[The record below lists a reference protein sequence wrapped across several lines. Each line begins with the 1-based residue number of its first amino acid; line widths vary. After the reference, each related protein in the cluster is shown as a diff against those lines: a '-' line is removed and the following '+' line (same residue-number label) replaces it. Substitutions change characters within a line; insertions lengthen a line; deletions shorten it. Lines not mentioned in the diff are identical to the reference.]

1 MDVRLKE
8 FNKVNKIFTRMDYEN
23 LENAAFRNEYEVA
36 FSALDGDYI
45 GFQHILTLVT
55 ELSTLFVSLIVY
67 CVYIGIFN
75 IWILLSCFVSAIIV
89 VFVNKKI
96 ADYIASKKVERAK
109 YERQEEYYQ
118 RISYDFS
125 YSKDIRVYSLQ
136 GKQNKK

>member
-23 LENAAFRNEYEVA
+23 LENAAFRNEYKVA
-36 FSALDGDYI
+36 FSALDGDYM